1 MKFFKNKN
9 AWHKPDYILLA
20 TVFALVV
27 FGLVILA
34 SASVVVSR
42 NNSEQNY
49 YYFFHQLIRGVLT
62 GFILL
67 AIAQKVDYRFWK
79 KCALPFFAVGLGLL
93 FLALIPGI
101 GEGYGKASRW
111 IMVGGFSFQP
121 AEIFKL
127 AFILY
132 LAAWLEKRGKEIDNF
147 SVGLIP
153 FLAILA
159 LIGILLIKQPDIG
172 TLGVVMATATIVYFA
187 AGAKISH
194 LLIIIFGGA
203 TAFWGLIKIAPYRM
217 NRLTVFLHPE
227 TDPQG
232 IGYQI
237 NQALLALG
245 SGGLFGLGLGH
256 SRQKYNY
263 LPEPIGDS
271 IFAIIGEEIGF
282 VGLLVLLALF
292 VIFAW
297 RGFKIAQSA
306 PDTFGKLAAVGITS
320 WLVFQALMNIM
331 AITSLIPLT
340 GIPLPFISYGG
351 TALITSLFGVG
362 ILLNISRYGKF
373 VN

>member
-1 MKFFKNKN
+1 MKLFKNKN
-9 AWHKPDYILLA
+9 TQHKPDYILLA

-27 FGLVILA
+27 FGLVVLA

-42 NNSEQNY
+42 DNLEQNY
-49 YYFFHQLIRGVLT
+49 YYFFHQLIHGVLI

-67 AIAQKVDYRFWK
+67 AIVQKMDYCLWK
-79 KCALPFFAVGLGLL
+79 KFALPFFAAGLGLL

-101 GEGYGKASRW
+101 GEGYDKASRW
-111 IMVGGFSFQP
+111 IMIGGFSFQP

-127 AFILY
+127 VFILY
-132 LAAWLEKRGKEIDNF
+132 LAAWLEKKGKEVGNF
-147 SVGLIP
+147 SVALVP
-153 FLAILA
+153 FLIVLV
-159 LIGILLIKQPDIG
+159 LIGILLIKQPDFG
-172 TLGVVMATATIVYFA
+172 TLGVVVATAMAVYFA

-194 LLIIIFGGA
+194 LLIIVSGGVV
-203 TAFWGLIKIAPYRM
+203 AFWGLIKMAPYRM
-217 NRLTVFLHPE
+217 DRLTVFLHPE

-282 VGLLVLLALF
+282 IGLLVLLALF

-297 RGFKIAQSA
+297 RGFKIAQAA
-306 PDTFGKLAAVGITS
+306 PDAFGKLAAVGITS
-320 WLVFQALMNIM
+320 WLTFQALMNIM

-351 TALITSLFGVG
+351 TAMITSLLGVG
-362 ILLNISRYGKF
+362 ILLSISRYR
-373 VN
+373 N

>member
-1 MKFFKNKN
+1 MKLFSGKN
-9 AWHKPDYILLA
+9 ARRKPDYILLA
-20 TVFALVV
+20 AVFILVV
-27 FGLVILA
+27 FGLVVLA

-42 NNSEQNY
+42 DNLEQNY
-49 YYFFHQLIRGVLT
+49 YYFFHQLVHGVLI

-67 AIAQKVDYRFWK
+67 AIAQKMDYRFWK
-79 KCALPFFAVGLGLL
+79 KCALPFFAIGLGFL
-93 FLALIPGI
+93 FLALIPNI
-101 GEGYGKASRW
+101 GETYGKASRW
-111 IMVGGFSFQP
+111 IALGGFSFQP

-127 AFILY
+127 VFVLY
-132 LAAWLEKRGKEIDNF
+132 LAAWMEKKGKEINNF
-147 SVGLIP
+147 STGLVPLLI
-153 FLAILA
+153 ILA
-159 LIGILLIKQPDIG
+159 LIGALLIKQPDIG
-172 TLGVVMATATIVYFA
+172 TLGVVIAAAMAVYFA

-194 LLIIIFGGA
+194 LLIIVSGGMA
-203 TAFWGLIKIAPYRM
+203 ALWGLIKMAPYRM
-217 NRLTVFLHPE
+217 DRLTVFLHPE
-227 TDPQG
+227 TDSQG

-271 IFAIIGEEIGF
+271 IFAIIGEEVGF
-282 VGLLVLLALF
+282 IGLLVLLSLF
-292 VIFAW
+292 IIFAW
-297 RGFKIAQSA
+297 RGFKIAQAA

-351 TALITSLFGVG
+351 TAMITSLLGAG
-362 ILLNISRYGKF
+362 ILLSISRYR
-373 VN
+373 N